1 MKSIKVNVF
10 LSLPFEKRSPLVYG
24 SVHTIP
30 VSAIRFDIGYY
41 YTESVQCQ
49 YTVNIAYNTNWLY
62 KILINDNYKDNLCN
76 YINDNFTWYSN
87 LVVQS

>member
-1 MKSIKVNVF
+1 MA
-10 LSLPFEKRSPLVYG
+10 LPFEKRSPPVYG

-49 YTVNIAYNTNWLY
+49 DTVNIAYNNNLLY
-62 KILINDNYKDNLCN
+62 KILINKIIIKITYVTTSMPILHDL
-76 YINDNFTWYSN
+76 I
-87 LVVQS
+87 VQS